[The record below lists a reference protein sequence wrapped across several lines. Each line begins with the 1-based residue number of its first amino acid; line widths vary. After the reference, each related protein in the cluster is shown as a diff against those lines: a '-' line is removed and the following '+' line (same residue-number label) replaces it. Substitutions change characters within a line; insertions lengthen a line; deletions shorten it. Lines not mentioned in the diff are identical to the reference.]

1 MNFVVLYCIKNQY
14 EMIEEY
20 VFKHSSCDFSKVDI
34 LIYDDNS
41 VDEQKDKLR
50 ELCNKYSN
58 IKWIN
63 PEVNSDT
70 NNAVVSSFQSC
81 DDYLLKNNIDTN
93 WILFFENDVF
103 PFQNNFWEEL
113 NTTIEKHSFIDD
125 KVGLF
130 GFSSYQDFKGGVKR
144 TTNNP
149 TIGRGCLLDGI
160 LEQPH
165 SGWYKD
171 LSDEW
176 YDTDYFV
183 VEVPNWQSV
192 CVNRKLFREN
202 IEIDLNHSHRLLSV
216 DSVSHQFMYKGFF
229 NLVFPKLS
237 VYHDSGELKKDI
249 NLTIDNSYSR
259 SNNSHEVFKDTW
271 GWSWGYRNKDLRS
284 QFNSSFPKYVDK
296 IQDKLFNMNVKDGPK
311 RIEDFE

>member
-1 MNFVVLYCIKNQY
+1 MKFVVLYCNKNQY
-14 EMIEEY
+14 EMLEEFT
-20 VFKHSSCDFSKVDI
+20 FKHSSVNFSEVDI

-202 IEIDLNHSHRLLSV
+202 I
-216 DSVSHQFMYKGFF
+216 
-229 NLVFPKLS
+229 
-237 VYHDSGELKKDI
+237 
-249 NLTIDNSYSR
+249 
-259 SNNSHEVFKDTW
+259 
-271 GWSWGYRNKDLRS
+271 
-284 QFNSSFPKYVDK
+284 
-296 IQDKLFNMNVKDGPK
+296 
-311 RIEDFE
+311 